1 MNESFLSTTLDDALL
16 LSKEIMR
23 RIVQLDM
30 LCVSVTFLDE
40 LASFCETTVSMVS
53 MVDPN
58 DPALRT
64 FKVIRTPAN
73 GLAYAVAIAQKH
85 KLSHDAI
92 KVRIAR
98 SERGA

>member
-1 MNESFLSTTLDDALL
+1 
-16 LSKEIMR
+16 
-23 RIVQLDM
+23 
-30 LCVSVTFLDE
+30 
-40 LASFCETTVSMVS
+40 